1 MAGSLSTIFHCF
13 LLLAFT
19 LSIFSVDIE
28 KESKEFI
35 QLLIENCDSVAIC
48 SSRPVAAFS
57 RVQTRLGNTPGAFLV
72 ADVLLWDPFSVFSDI
87 CLLCPSCSDQSV
99 LEYVRPIRWK
109 DGKNVHDQPRLL
121 YGLRSDVVLVSRV
134 YLCKN
139 KHQTLAHDPGII
151 SQIPR
156 DFHPPFVLFHKSGVT
171 RELFR
176 YFISHIRAGMA
187 IEDGQVLW

>member
-1 MAGSLSTIFHCF
+1 MYRQDLGT
-13 LLLAFT
+13 LLGLFW
-19 LSIFSVDIE
+19 L
-28 KESKEFI
+28 
-35 QLLIENCDSVAIC
+35 
-48 SSRPVAAFS
+48 
-57 RVQTRLGNTPGAFLV
+57 QTCYCGIRSQF
-72 ADVLLWDPFSVFSDI
+72 FSDI